1 MAAFVMRFPSFVN
14 GALRRGALAM
24 TPWRRGALCDTW
36 AMATEN
42 AYREA
47 RLGSARLSEAAGRV
61 LTALEAAGFEAWIV
75 GGWVRDAL
83 LGAWPG
89 DVDVATSAPWQES
102 EAALVAA
109 GLRVRETGAAHGTV
123 TAILHHEGV
132 ETTTYRVDGPYA
144 DGRHP
149 SCVAFVGSV
158 ELDLARRDFTVN
170 AMAWHPARG
179 LFDPFGGLADLEA
192 RLIRAVGDPGE
203 RFEEDGLRVLRAVR
217 FAARLGFEIE
227 GGTQD
232 AVRELAPLLARVSSE
247 RIGTELRGILMAG
260 RGGWPL
266 REEREAMFAAI
277 PELAPMEGFA
287 QHSRY
292 HSMDVLSHVCRVMDY
307 VEVYTG
313 GVASEELRWCALLH
327 DIGKPFT
334 LQIDEAGQGHFY
346 GHPAKGMEMADAI
359 MRRLA
364 LPHALRERTVA
375 LVRLHDRPVQPT
387 RASVLS
393 ILADLDELCPG
404 EAPRLV
410 RELMVIKRA
419 DAMAKA
425 PAYRDYALEV
435 DELDAMACRL
445 LAAGEP
451 YRVRDLEISGTDL
464 LERTGR
470 KAGPWLG
477 EVLRRLLREAMAGA
491 IPNERGALGRRGAAI
506 ARDLMA

>member
-1 MAAFVMRFPSFVN
+1 MTSFVLREATFVRN
-14 GALRRGALAM
+14 GHIPLPHATRRQRA
-24 TPWRRGALCDTW
+24 PLCDTW
-36 AMATEN
+36 AMTTEN
-42 AYREA
+42 AYSEA
-47 RLGSARLSEAAGRV
+47 MLGTARLSEAGGRV

-83 LGAWPG
+83 LDTTPG

-102 EAALVAA
+102 EAALEAA
-109 GLRVRETGAAHGTV
+109 GLRVRETGTAHGTV
-123 TAILHHEGV
+123 TAVFGHEGV
-132 ETTTYRVDGPYA
+132 ETTTYRVDGPYE

-149 SCVAFVGSV
+149 SSVEFVGSV

-170 AMAWHPARG
+170 AMAWHPTRG
-179 LFDPFGGLADLEA
+179 LLDPFGGAEDLETGS
-192 RLIRAVGDPGE
+192 IRAVGDPRA

-217 FAARLGFEIE
+217 FAARLGFAIE
-227 GGTQD
+227 PRTQD
-232 AVRELAPLLARVSSE
+232 AVRALAPLLSRVSSE

-277 PELAPMEGFA
+277 PELAPMEGFS

-292 HSMDVLSHVCRVMDY
+292 HSLDVLCHVCRVMDY

-346 GHPAKGMEMADAI
+346 GHPAKGMEMTDEI

-364 LPHALRERTVA
+364 LPEALRKRTVA

-393 ILADLDELCPG
+393 ILADLDALCPG
-404 EAPRLV
+404 QAPSLV

-435 DELDAMACRL
+435 DALDALAQRL
-445 LAAGEP
+445 LAEGAP
-451 YRVRDLEISGTDL
+451 YRVQDLAISGTDI
-464 LERTGR
+464 LELTRRSG
-470 KAGPWLG
+470 GPWLG
-477 EVLRRLLREAMAGA
+477 KVLRTLLQETMQGSL
-491 IPNERGALGRRGAAI
+491 PNDHAALGRRSTAI
-506 ARDLMA
+506 ARGLEA